1 MIRFTKKGRLY
12 VSLFTPM
19 PIQRDDYPSVNKSID
34 DTNYSPEEGR
44 DAGAYK
50 HQDCDERIKE

>member
-1 MIRFTKKGRLY
+1 
-12 VSLFTPM
+12 M
-19 PIQRDDYPSVNKSID
+19 PIQRDDYPSVNSCID
-34 DTNYSPEEGR
+34 NTNYSPEEGR